1 MGCPQDSSFYVL
13 VYLSM
18 GNAAGSDGKE
28 SAYNVRNLGLI
39 PGLGRSPGGEHCN
52 PSHYWLENSHGQRCL
67 AGYHPCGHKE
77 SDTTEQLSREQHNYP
92 HCITV
97 EKGVRVIV
105 CLLLTWTASLAI
117 DIHLEAGDWVR
128 KLKKGLRLEKN
139 AQSSPTL
146 LSLGMADKL
155 EQDKIFEI
163 SAHHF
168 IILERLKL
176 S

>member
-18 GNAAGSDGKE
+18 GYPAGSDGKE

-97 EKGVRVIV
+97 EKGMRVIV

-139 AQSSPTL
+139 VQSSPTL
-146 LSLGMADKL
+146 LSLGMTDKL